1 MRGIYFKEAVLHIFF
16 YLLFLTG
23 IINILLPVFEKEN
36 TESQN
41 EARESISNESKLKN
55 IIQFLIMISVIVSIF
70 YLSIWYE
77 IRLIMIPFLAVGFL
91 YLGIVF
97 IGVLIDFIRSIFINP
112 FNFKTSKF
120 FEADLPRI
128 WRAV

>member
-1 MRGIYFKEAVLHIFF
+1 VRGIYFKEAVLHIFF

-70 YLSIWYE
+70 YLS
-77 IRLIMIPFLAVGFL
+77 GF
-91 YLGIVF
+91 F
-97 IGVLIDFIRSIFINP
+97 ISWNCIHRS
-112 FNFKTSKF
+112 
-120 FEADLPRI
+120 AY
-128 WRAV
+128 